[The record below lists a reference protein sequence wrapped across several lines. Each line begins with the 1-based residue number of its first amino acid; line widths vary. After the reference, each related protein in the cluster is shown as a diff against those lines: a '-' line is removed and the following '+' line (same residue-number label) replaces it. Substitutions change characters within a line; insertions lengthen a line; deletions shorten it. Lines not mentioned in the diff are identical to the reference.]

1 MAIICATSVLQ
12 LTRRCSL
19 TQYLICCDIQV
30 VSDAQGDGSAGSEHN
45 PMCAGLLSVKLLMN
59 HD

>member
-1 MAIICATSVLQ
+1 MIYALSVLQ
-12 LTRRCSL
+12 LRRRCSL

-30 VSDAQGDGSAGSEHN
+30 LRDVQGGGSPDSKHI
-45 PMCAGLLSVKLLMN
+45 PTCAGLLSVNLLMN

>member
-1 MAIICATSVLQ
+1 MICALSVTQ

-30 VSDAQGDGSAGSEHN
+30 LSDVQGDGRAGSERI
-45 PMCAGLLSVKLLMN
+45 PMCSGLLSVNLLMN